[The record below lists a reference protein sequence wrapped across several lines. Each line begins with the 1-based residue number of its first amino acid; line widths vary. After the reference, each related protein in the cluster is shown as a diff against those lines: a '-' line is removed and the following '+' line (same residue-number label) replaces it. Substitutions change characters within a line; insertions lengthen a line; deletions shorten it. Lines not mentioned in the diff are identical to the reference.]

1 MIEYSQNE
9 FLHCKGV
16 MVKTTIELYL
26 IFQKE
31 IRCRVTERRKCSFP
45 LQNEVVRRCSIKK
58 FAKLTGKETHVM
70 VFFLIN
76 VLTQPYA
83 CKFTKKGSSPRFS
96 YEF

>member
-31 IRCRVTERRKCSFP
+31 IRCRVTER
-45 LQNEVVRRCSIKK
+45 
-58 FAKLTGKETHVM
+58 GKM
-70 VFFLIN
+70 
-76 VLTQPYA
+76 
-83 CKFTKKGSSPRFS
+83 
-96 YEF
+96 